1 MESNL
6 VDHWCDSI
14 FEMKTLIGERKYP
27 MLEKL
32 IKSVL
37 LPLHHAVERS
47 LSDNNNTVQTERNNM
62 LEETIVS
69 LKMKEHAQ
77 SKGGAEN
84 VVISE
89 SILNHIND
97 AKCKDNGRLRKEKV
111 AMEDARRLQKQ
122 KEEHQKKKIPKDT
135 IRSDRILAEKESY
148 VERGRKIE

>member
-1 MESNL
+1 M
-6 VDHWCDSI
+6 H
-14 FEMKTLIGERKYP
+14 K
-27 MLEKL
+27 
-32 IKSVL
+32 
-37 LPLHHAVERS
+37 
-47 LSDNNNTVQTERNNM
+47 
-62 LEETIVS
+62 
-69 LKMKEHAQ
+69 

-97 AKCKDNGRLRKEKV
+97 AKCNDNGRLRKEKA

-122 KEEHQKKKIPKDT
+122 KEEEHQKKKIPKDT

>member
-37 LPLHHAVERS
+37 LPLHHVNSAVERS

-62 LEETIVS
+62 LEETILS

-77 SKGGAEN
+77 KQRGSR
-84 VVISE
+84 
-89 SILNHIND
+89 
-97 AKCKDNGRLRKEKV
+97 KCGD
-111 AMEDARRLQKQ
+111 
-122 KEEHQKKKIPKDT
+122 I
-135 IRSDRILAEKESY
+135 
-148 VERGRKIE
+148 